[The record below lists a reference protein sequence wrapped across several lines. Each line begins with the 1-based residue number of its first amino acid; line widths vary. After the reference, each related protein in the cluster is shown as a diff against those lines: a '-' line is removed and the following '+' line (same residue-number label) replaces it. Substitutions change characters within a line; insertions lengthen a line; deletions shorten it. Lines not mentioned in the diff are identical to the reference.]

1 MLGDEEG
8 FKGMQGEAPW
18 SEVQS
23 GSRNKSS
30 QAHVK
35 QGSICYVLG
44 GLQAKCCGD
53 SKERE
58 ITFDLFFTTGILVVF
73 LLVPLMW

>member
-1 MLGDEEG
+1 MRRAL
-8 FKGMQGEAPW
+8 KTC
-18 SEVQS
+18 EVKPHGQRFS
-23 GSRNKSS
+23 LVAGIS

-35 QGSICYVLG
+35 QGSICDVLG

-73 LLVPLMW
+73 LLVPLW